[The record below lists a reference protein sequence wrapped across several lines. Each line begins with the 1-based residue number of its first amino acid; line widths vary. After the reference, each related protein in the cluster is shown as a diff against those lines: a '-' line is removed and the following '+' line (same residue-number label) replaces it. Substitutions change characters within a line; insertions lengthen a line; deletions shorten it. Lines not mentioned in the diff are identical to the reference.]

1 MEWKTEKYSKKFFK
15 DEKMREIILCKYG
28 EIALKGANR
37 AFFETLLRKNLARRV
52 SKHGKFNIYAMQS
65 TVYIEPKD
73 EMCDI
78 SSAYEEAKRTFG
90 VVAVSRAYEI
100 EKNMAEIIAAVKNII
115 PDIMRYKT
123 FKVEAKRSDKSFP
136 LTSPEIS
143 RDVGAEILELTHG
156 KIAVDVHEPEVTVRV
171 EIRDKMAFLAAGQE
185 KAVGG
190 MPVGSNGNALLL
202 LSGGID
208 SPVAGYMM
216 AKRGVRVEAVHFE
229 SFPYTS
235 ERARMKVLKLAEQ
248 IAEYCGDIK
257 VHIISLTHIQEVMR
271 DTIDEDY
278 FTLLLRRFMMRLSCR
293 TAKMFD
299 CDALVTGE
307 SLGQVASQTMK
318 ALGVTNVV
326 ADRPVFRPLIGMDK
340 EEIVERSREIGTF
353 DTSILPYEDCCTVFT
368 PRHPRTQPELEK
380 VIAEEEKLDVIALE
394 NEAFD
399 TMYTV
404 SVKRK

>member
-1 MEWKTEKYSKKFFK
+1 
-15 DEKMREIILCKYG
+15 MREIILCKYG

-52 SKHGKFNIYAMQS
+52 SKCGKFNIYAMQS

-78 SSAYEEAKRTFG
+78 SSAYEEAKNTFG

-100 EKNMAEIIAAVKNII
+100 EKDMALILAAVKNII
-115 PDIMRYKT
+115 PDLARYKT

-143 RDVGAEILELTHG
+143 RDVGAEILEQTHG
-156 KIAVDVHEPEVTVRV
+156 KIAVDVHDPEVTVRV

-216 AKRGVRVEAVHFE
+216 AKRGVRIEAVHFE

-235 ERARMKVLKLAEQ
+235 ERARMKVLKLAEE

-293 TAKMFD
+293 TARMFE

-318 ALGVTNVV
+318 ALGVTNIVS
-326 ADRPVFRPLIGMDK
+326 DRPVFRPLIGMDK
-340 EEIVERSREIGTF
+340 EEIVERARDIGTF
-353 DTSILPYEDCCTVFT
+353 ETSILPYEDCCTVFT

-380 VIAEEEKLDVIALE
+380 VLAEEEKLDVAALE
-394 NEAFD
+394 DEAFG

-404 SVKRK
+404 VVKRK